1 LTSRVESATKRLGV
15 TIAMTKAVRE
25 RVDQHMVVRRL
36 CRARLAGVTD
46 AIDIFELVS
55 TRQANLEGS
64 MTDRLWRYEEA
75 LRSFER
81 GDLQTAEQILAA
93 ISADKCGKVDLPTQ
107 WLSAAVQSEADHGGI
122 IDLAT

>member
-1 LTSRVESATKRLGV
+1 
-15 TIAMTKAVRE
+15 
-25 RVDQHMVVRRL
+25 
-36 CRARLAGVTD
+36 
-46 AIDIFELVS
+46 
-55 TRQANLEGS
+55 

-93 ISADKCGKVDLPTQ
+93 ISTDKYGKVDLPTQ